1 LESGKRMSHKYA
13 FGRAELVEERLSGDN
28 PLQLCPPTSTS
39 PELQSISINERRDEF
54 HTREDV

>member
-1 LESGKRMSHKYA
+1 MSHKYA